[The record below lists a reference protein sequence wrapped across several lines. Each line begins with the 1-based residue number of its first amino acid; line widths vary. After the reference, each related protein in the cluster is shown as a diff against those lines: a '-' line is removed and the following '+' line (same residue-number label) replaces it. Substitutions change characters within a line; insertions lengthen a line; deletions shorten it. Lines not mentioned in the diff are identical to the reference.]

1 MSRREVVAQ
10 TVDEHGDEQHPAF
23 GMIGASRVSNSGH
36 GSTLFDSDI
45 RHQHTVIV
53 RIATAT
59 RKRDLNHD
67 WLHRK
72 REFVEVEMSEAQWAS
87 FVFSMNSGTGVPC
100 TIRQREDERLVPGLN
115 YEPRL
120 AESMDE
126 VHAAGERALAGIREA
141 FEVAAEKP
149 TKANMRHL
157 GAVIGNAV
165 PNMEFAA
172 TSLGEHAENVVQRA
186 RADIE
191 AMVLAKAQHLG
202 LSPGDLGETPQLPS
216 GPRASEAA
224 KG

>member
-10 TVDEHGDEQHPAF
+10 TKDERGDEQHPAF
-23 GMIGASRVSNSGH
+23 GMIGASRVSNSNPGA
-36 GSTLFDSDI
+36 TLFDSDI

-59 RKRDLNHD
+59 RKRDLNRD
-67 WLHRK
+67 WLYRK

-87 FVFSMNSGTGVPC
+87 FVSSMNSGSGVPC
-100 TIRQREDERLVPGLN
+100 TIRQREDDWLVPGLN

-126 VHAAGERALAGIREA
+126 VHAAGEKALAGIREA

-157 GAVIGNAV
+157 GMVIANAV
-165 PNMEFAA
+165 PTMEFAA
-172 TSLGEHAENVVQRA
+172 KSLGEHAENVVQRA

-191 AMVLAKAQHLG
+191 AMVLAKAPQLG
-202 LSPGDLGETPQLPS
+202 LNPADLGETLRLER
-216 GPRASEAA
+216 GE
-224 KG
+224 GDI